1 MMLPE
6 ETTSRGFEGGRRPH
20 CLWWKEC

>member
-1 MMLPE
+1 MLPE